1 MTQIHNIIK
10 NEKNNYI
17 KYGLQDLEINE
28 NDTVKMYEA
37 VKKSNDWHS
46 QKNRLS
52 KQKKDLPQNKKSS
65 QKS

>member
-17 KYGLQDLEINE
+17 KYALQDLEINE
-28 NDTVKMYEA
+28 NDTVEMYEA